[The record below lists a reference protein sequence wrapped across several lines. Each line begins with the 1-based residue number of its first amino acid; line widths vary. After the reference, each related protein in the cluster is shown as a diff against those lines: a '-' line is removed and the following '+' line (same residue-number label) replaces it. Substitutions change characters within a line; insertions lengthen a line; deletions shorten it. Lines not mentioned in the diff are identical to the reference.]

1 MMETRPVAAY
11 MLALVGVALQGVA
24 ALFVLYNIVFFSR
37 VASTWREINPEH
49 MMPWMMGQWMTGY
62 PFTTHPLWAAIWLTS
77 AIIVVALGVY
87 GAVLM
92 NSTHVG
98 RVRMGATLVLVASII
113 AFPTMWGFMIGS
125 LLMFVGSIL
134 GLTWLPP
141 KAQQVSQS
149 QAA

>member
-1 MMETRPVAAY
+1 MFEMMKTRPVAAY
-11 MLALVGVALQGVA
+11 MLALVGVALQGIA
-24 ALFVLYNIVFFSR
+24 ALFVIYMVAFFSTS
-37 VASTWREINPEH
+37 VSTWREINPEH
-49 MMPWMMGQWMTGY
+49 MMPWMMGRWMGGY
-62 PFTTHPLWAAIWLTS
+62 PYTYHPLWSLLWLIS
-77 AIIVVALGVY
+77 AVIVIALGVY

-141 KAQQVSQS
+141 QTQQVS
-149 QAA
+149 

>member
-24 ALFVLYNIVFFSR
+24 ALFVLYMVVFFS
-37 VASTWREINPEH
+37 ASVTTWREINSEH
-49 MMPWMMGQWMTGY
+49 MMPWMMGRWMGGY
-62 PFTTHPLWAAIWLTS
+62 PYTYHPLWSFIWLIS
-77 AIIVVALGVY
+77 AVIVIALGVY

-92 NSTHVG
+92 NSTQVG
-98 RVRMGATLVLVASII
+98 RVRMGATLVLIASII

-134 GLTWLPP
+134 GLTWVPP

-149 QAA
+149 